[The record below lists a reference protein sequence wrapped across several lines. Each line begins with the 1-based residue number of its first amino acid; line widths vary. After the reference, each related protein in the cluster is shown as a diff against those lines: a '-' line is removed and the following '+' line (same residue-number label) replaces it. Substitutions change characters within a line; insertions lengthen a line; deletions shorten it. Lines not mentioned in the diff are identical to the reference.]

1 MWYSSTQ
8 YFKARFMKY
17 FVAGLSWFQS
27 KNHVSGL
34 GETSLNHGLFA
45 AGWKDEAFQYIFKTD
60 SGNRHG

>member
-34 GETSLNHGLFA
+34 GDTSLNHGLSA
-45 AGWKDEAFQYIFKTD
+45 AGWKDDAFQYIFRN
-60 SGNRHG
+60 GLG